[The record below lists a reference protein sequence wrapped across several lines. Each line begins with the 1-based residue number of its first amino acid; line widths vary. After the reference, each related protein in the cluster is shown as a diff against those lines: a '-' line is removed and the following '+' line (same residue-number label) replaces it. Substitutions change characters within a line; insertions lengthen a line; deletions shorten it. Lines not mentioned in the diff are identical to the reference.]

1 MRAVTADVRNRRCL
15 MKHAIPALF
24 ILCLLAG
31 VLVSPAPA
39 MESGKASPP
48 LPTLSTPED
57 KIRMEADYILACQY
71 TGPGP
76 AYGAINNVYGPPTYV
91 KPGENGMAILGLDL
105 ATQRLDDPVYRARAQ
120 DAANYLVRVQQTDG
134 AWCDQYNYE
143 NCSPDNDG
151 RAKSPR
157 HTAEMMM
164 ALHRLGYDPNRY
176 AAMKHGAEYLLACQD
191 PDNKGG
197 NDDGLLGGGKDAH
210 GQWRTWR
217 WTHDNAYAY
226 WALMAAQHWA
236 AIEGDIA
243 FHDQAAASAQRVLQ
257 GMNQYLKDPAS
268 PVWFIAVDENDI
280 PLKNPHLPCLPAT
293 DPDYPSWIQY
303 SPQMLE
309 VPLTGLN
316 SPSVGNWIYQNFTPA
331 DGSCVGCLGYTC
343 DPDRRLRKY
352 PGFAFQA
359 ALSWFDTGHPDY
371 ANAAIAWAET
381 SGLWQT
387 TPDPNGITGGFIDW
401 IEIQP
406 VPGLTARVWERY
418 IDTSFYAIA
427 SWNNGYDFPSRR
439 PRVFLPIIVRR

>member
-1 MRAVTADVRNRRCL
+1 
-15 MKHAIPALF
+15 MKHAIPVLLN
-24 ILCLLAG
+24 LCLLAS
-31 VLVSPAPA
+31 VLVSPIHATGT
-39 MESGKASPP
+39 SLASP
-48 LPTLSTPED
+48 LPPVPPTPED

-71 TGPGP
+71 TGPDP
-76 AYGAINNVYGPPTYV
+76 AACGAINNVFGPPTYV
-91 KPGENGMAILGLDL
+91 VPSENAMAILALIL
-105 ATQRLDDPVYRARAQ
+105 ATQWLHDPLYRARAE
-120 DAANYLVRVQQTDG
+120 AAADYLVRVQQTDG
-134 AWCDQYNYE
+134 AWCNQYSYTT
-143 NCSPDNDG
+143 CVDP
-151 RAKSPR
+151 AKSPR
-157 HTAEMMM
+157 QTAEVMM
-164 ALHRLGYDPNRY
+164 ALHRLGYKDRWY
-176 AAMKHGAEYLLACQD
+176 AAMVRGAEYLMTCQD
-191 PDNKGG
+191 VANKGG
-197 NDDGLLGGGKDAH
+197 VDDGLLGGGKDGNGGWH
-210 GQWRTWR
+210 HWR

-226 WALMAAQHWA
+226 WALEAAQHWA
-236 AIEGDIA
+236 AIQGDIA

-257 GMNQYLKDPAS
+257 GMNQYLKDTAS
-268 PVWFIAVDENDI
+268 PVWFIAVDENDV

-293 DPDYPSWIQY
+293 DPAYPSWIQY
-303 SPQMLE
+303 SPQMLD
-309 VPLTGLN
+309 VPVTGLN

-387 TPDPNGITGGFIDW
+387 TPDPVNHVTGGFIDW

-406 VPGLTARVWERY
+406 VPGLKAEVWERY